1 MSLSKGGD
9 TSKALTTGGV
19 AHAQKILGRR
29 WDATKT
35 LRYLEQDWVAIFE
48 GPSYRTCP
56 VTSGSPEV
64 DHVEVVLAKNSTC
77 HASNATCIGFMVRM
91 VRVAQCRGSLNS
103 GHGTPGERRRRL
115 HTRGAT
121 SLERPSRDTT
131 ALAELHVLHQV
142 RSHGSR
148 P

>member
-48 GPSYRTCP
+48 GPSYIPCP

-77 HASNATCIGFMVRM
+77 HASNAIGFIARM
-91 VRVAQCRGSLNS
+91 VRVAQSRGSLNS
-103 GHGTPGERRRRL
+103 GHGAPGERRRRL
-115 HTRGAT
+115 HTRGGAT
-121 SLERPSRDTT
+121 SLRPSRDTT
-131 ALAELHVLHQV
+131 ALAELLHQV